1 MRDAVLVS
9 QIPPW
14 GSKIRLKKDSRI
26 FLLDPNWSSF
36 TVLRIFLEFGRMIGH
51 RGEKITGICVCVCVC
66 VHVRARVLVHVR
78 EKVYWAQT
86 PSYIQN
92 LTHVI
97 LRICTKR
104 FSEYL

>member
-1 MRDAVLVS
+1 
-9 QIPPW
+9 
-14 GSKIRLKKDSRI
+14 
-26 FLLDPNWSSF
+26 
-36 TVLRIFLEFGRMIGH
+36 MIGH

-66 VHVRARVLVHVR
+66 VCVHVRARVHVHVR